1 MYQVIHESKYSEKV
15 REAIP
20 ELKKVLGKRL
30 SVDVADRIAYCKDY
44 NPLHLHH
51 LLNGKI
57 PALPDAVVFPAS
69 VEEVAEVIRIANSY
83 SVPLYVFGGGSGV
96 IDGSTPYCGGIVLST
111 LSLDEISIDEE
122 RMQVKAGAGVVGGK
136 LEYVL
141 NHKGYTLRHSPQSLY
156 CSTVGGWVAT
166 RASGQFSTRYGNIED
181 IIVSLTVVTP
191 SGEVIEAKNL
201 PRKASID
208 IKSIYIGSE
217 GLFGVICD
225 ATLRM
230 RKLPEKQYKM
240 AFRYD
245 SMDDAVEDA
254 RNLMQSLK
262 PALLRIFDKL
272 ETMKNFSIDGVVTI
286 VMVEGENAE
295 REMEFIETKLKGE
308 KLGEKPVEI
317 WLEERFNVSDISRFV
332 PMGIIFDT
340 IEVSCF
346 WKNAMDVYR
355 SILKA
360 IRGVEGTLLASCHA
374 SHFYEDGLCFYFTF
388 AGVSGDYEGYY
399 RSVWEAAM
407 KTALL
412 KGASLSHHHGIGGLR
427 AKWLKEEFLGF
438 YSIFRDLKM
447 FFDSKNIMN
456 RGTVLGNE
464 CRKGD

>member
-1 MYQVIHESKYSEKV
+1 
-15 REAIP
+15 
-20 ELKKVLGKRL
+20 
-30 SVDVADRIAYCKDY
+30 
-44 NPLHLHH
+44 
-51 LLNGKI
+51 
-57 PALPDAVVFPAS
+57 
-69 VEEVAEVIRIANSY
+69 
-83 SVPLYVFGGGSGV
+83 
-96 IDGSTPYCGGIVLST
+96 
-111 LSLDEISIDEE
+111 
-122 RMQVKAGAGVVGGK
+122 
-136 LEYVL
+136 
-141 NHKGYTLRHSPQSLY
+141 
-156 CSTVGGWVAT
+156 
-166 RASGQFSTRYGNIED
+166 
-181 IIVSLTVVTP
+181 
-191 SGEVIEAKNL
+191 
-201 PRKASID
+201 
-208 IKSIYIGSE
+208 
-217 GLFGVICD
+217 
-225 ATLRM
+225 
-230 RKLPEKQYKM
+230 
-240 AFRYD
+240 
-245 SMDDAVEDA
+245 
-254 RNLMQSLK
+254 
-262 PALLRIFDKL
+262 
-272 ETMKNFSIDGVVTI
+272 
-286 VMVEGENAE
+286 
-295 REMEFIETKLKGE
+295 MEFIETKLKGE